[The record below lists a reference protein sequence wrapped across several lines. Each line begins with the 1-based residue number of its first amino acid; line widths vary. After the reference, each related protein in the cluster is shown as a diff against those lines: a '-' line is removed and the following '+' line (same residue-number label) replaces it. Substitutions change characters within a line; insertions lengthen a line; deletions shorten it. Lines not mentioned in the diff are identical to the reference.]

1 MNSNS
6 KLREAVESLLD
17 LLDDFAI
24 TEEIVLIAHEKQL
37 YRETLHTDKTL
48 EVLRKAKAALAA
60 PLRNCDVFLAES
72 EIRSAFIDWY
82 NKAFA
87 LKGTFYEVD
96 YGDLKHDVDGVLHD
110 YIRWLLSPVE
120 PKTEGETNGS
130 K

>member
-48 EVLRKAKAALAA
+48 AVLRKAKAALAE
-60 PLRNCDVFLAES
+60 PPRNCDVGTVEDQYNRFVYSCTSGKIPCRKSELCSCTNCYAEWAQLSYEGNES
-72 EIRSAFIDWY
+72 E
-82 NKAFA
+82 
-87 LKGTFYEVD
+87 VD
-96 YGDLKHDVDGVLHD
+96 NENNEK
-110 YIRWLLSPVE
+110 
-120 PKTEGETNGS
+120 K
-130 K
+130 